1 MISTSKEFENKIR
14 ADTRTFHA
22 RICADGVPLDT
33 SIKSLTMHKG
43 SCGTEFTI
51 GAVFA
56 PYAEIAL
63 DAPLQNLE
71 GLSVL
76 TVEIGLETATD
87 SNGNDVIEHVQVA
100 RYSNVAVKNT
110 SSSCTITATGYLANA
125 LMNQYSPLVAF
136 PTTIQSILND
146 ISAQTGIPI
155 TVNNIDASGV
165 IEKEISNYTYREA
178 LGYLAGCMGGYV
190 SEDATGHVVLSAYN
204 TEPTLITD
212 AGEYN
217 QMPEFDAEKYTITG
231 LTVEVIDADAEIEE
245 GTSVTSYAS
254 GTDINR
260 IVVQNPLMTQALF
273 DSIKNKIIGLTWHSG
288 VANLSHGDMR
298 LEHDDVLSVTDVNG
312 DTFILPC
319 MNLSISYDGGVWCDV
334 SAPGKPESEMSS
346 GPLADAVAKNYL
358 EFLKVR
364 EFVAKK
370 ITADR
375 IDVKTLE
382 AIAAKIAGFVIGDKY
397 IANNTESL
405 GTDEDS
411 VYLGTDGISCGT
423 AFSVTKNGALKALN
437 ATISGKIEAGSGE
450 IGGWKISSD
459 HLYKT
464 GEADYT
470 DKDGNEQS
478 SYINSYLDARTLRL
492 VQQLDDS
499 QKFVTSELTPG
510 LLYLYNDETEAEFE
524 LNAVEELLFLY
535 GFKVCLDSQGLFMW
549 NPGTWVGADSAINV
563 LNISNN
569 KNLVIGYGKYEK
581 GEGSTNIYG
590 GTGIQFAIKNPS
602 ATWKPYYTAKDSV
615 TISWHGAGYITSNKT
630 AIHFSVPLAK
640 PVAGA
645 TKVNVSNNDGLTI
658 RQNGKYLYGSSSDAA
673 TTNATYTANIDAG
686 GNSVHIVAKMND
698 LDAINNDVC
707 GIYASLILIFS

>member
-22 RICADGVPLDT
+22 RICADAVPLDT
-33 SIKSLTMHKG
+33 GIKSLALYKG

-51 GAVFA
+51 GAVYA
-56 PYAEIAL
+56 PNGEILL
-63 DAPLQNLE
+63 DAPIQGLE
-71 GLSVL
+71 RTSAL

-87 SNGNDVIEHVQVA
+87 SNGNSVVEYVQVA

-110 SSSCTITATGYLANA
+110 SSSCSITATGYLANA
-125 LMNQYSPLVAF
+125 LMDQYSPHVTF
-136 PTTIQSILND
+136 PTTIRAVLND

-155 TVNNIDASGV
+155 TVNNMDASGV
-165 IEKEISNYTYREA
+165 IEKEISNYTYRET

-190 SEDATGHVVLSAYN
+190 TEDVSGHVVLSAYN
-204 TEPTLITD
+204 TEPTLSTN
-212 AGEYN
+212 GSEYI

-231 LTVEVIDADAEIEE
+231 LTIEVIDAGAEIEE
-245 GTSVTSYAS
+245 GTSVISYAS

-260 IVVQNPLMTQALF
+260 IIVQNPLMTQALF
-273 DSIKNKIIGLTWHSG
+273 DSIKNKVIGLTWHSG

-298 LEHDDVLSVTDVNG
+298 LEHDDVLSVMDVKG
-312 DTFILPC
+312 DTFTLPC
-319 MNLSISYDGGVWCDV
+319 MNLVIYYDGGVWCDI
-334 SAPGKPESEMSS
+334 SAPGKPETELSN
-346 GPLADAVAKNYL
+346 GPLSDAVAKNYL

-364 EFVAKK
+364 KFVAKK

-437 ATISGKIEAGSGE
+437 AIISGKIEADSGE
-450 IGGWKISSD
+450 IGGWKINSD
-459 HLYKT
+459 HLYRT
-464 GEADYT
+464 GEVDYT

-478 SYINSYLDARTLRL
+478 SYINSYLDAHTLRL
-492 VQQLDDS
+492 VQRLDDS

-510 LLYLYNDETEAEFE
+510 LLYLYNDETESEFE
-524 LNAVEELLFLY
+524 LNAIEEILFLY

-549 NPGTWVGADSAINV
+549 NPGTWVDADSAINV
-563 LNISNN
+563 MNISNN
-569 KNLVIGYGKYEK
+569 KNLVIGYGKYVK
-581 GEGSTNIYG
+581 GEGSTSIYG
-590 GTGIQFAIKNPS
+590 GTGIQFAIKNPA
-602 ATWKPYYTAKDSV
+602 ATWKPYYAAKDSV

-630 AIHFSVPLAK
+630 AIHFSVPLSK
-640 PVAGA
+640 PVVGV
-645 TKVNVSNNDGLTI
+645 TKVNVSSNDGLTI
-658 RQNGKYLYGSSSDAA
+658 RQNGKYLYGSSADTA
-673 TTNATYTANIDAG
+673 TTNATYTANIDTG

>member
-1 MISTSKEFENKIR
+1 MISTSKEFDNKIR
-14 ADTRTFHA
+14 ADTRTFYA
-22 RICADGVPLDT
+22 RICVDGIPLDVG
-33 SIKSLTMHKG
+33 IKSITVYKG

-56 PYAEIAL
+56 PYAEITS

-71 GLSVL
+71 QLSTL
-76 TVEIGLETATD
+76 TVEIGLEAATD
-87 SNGNDVIEHVQVA
+87 SNGNGVVEYVQVA

-110 SSSCTITATGYLANA
+110 SSSCSIVATGYLANA

-136 PTTIQSILND
+136 PTTIQAILND
-146 ISAQTGIPI
+146 ISAQTGISI
-155 TVNNIDASGV
+155 TVNNMDTSGV
-165 IEKEISNYTYREA
+165 IEKEITNYTYRET

-190 SEDATGHVVLSAYN
+190 TEDATGHVALSAYN
-204 TEPTLITD
+204 TEPTLSTD

-217 QMPEFDAEKYTITG
+217 QMPEFDATAYTVTG
-231 LTVEVIDADAEIEE
+231 LTVEVIDADAEIED
-245 GTSVTSYAS
+245 GTSVASYAS

-273 DSIKNKIIGLTWHSG
+273 DSIKNKVIGLTWHSG

-298 LEHDDVLSVTDVNG
+298 LEHDDVLSVADVNG
-312 DTFILPC
+312 DTFTLPC
-319 MNLSISYDGGVWCDV
+319 MNLTINYDGGVWCDV
-334 SAPGKPESEMSS
+334 SAPGKPESELSN

-382 AIAAKIAGFVIGDKY
+382 AIAAKIAGFVVGDTY

-405 GTDEDS
+405 CTDEDS

-423 AFSVTKNGALKALN
+423 AFSVTKTGALRALN
-437 ATISGKIEAGSGE
+437 AVISGRIKADSGE
-450 IGGWKISSD
+450 IGGWKINTD

-464 GEADYT
+464 GDANYT

-492 VQQLDDS
+492 VQRLDDS

-510 LLYLYNDETEAEFE
+510 LLYLYNDETKSEFE
-524 LNAVEELLFLY
+524 LNAIEEILFLH

-549 NPGTWVGADSAINV
+549 NPGTWVDADSAINV
-563 LNISNN
+563 LNISSN
-569 KNLVIGYGKYEK
+569 KNLVIGYGKYAKE
-581 GEGSTNIYG
+581 EGSTNIYG
-590 GTGIQFAIKNPS
+590 GTGIQFAVKNPA
-602 ATWKPYYTAKDSV
+602 ATWKPYYAAKDSV
-615 TISWHGAGYITSNKT
+615 SISWHGTGYITSNKM
-630 AIHFSVPLAK
+630 AIHFSVPLSK
-640 PVAGA
+640 PVVGA
-645 TKVNVSNNDGLTI
+645 TKVNISNNDGLTI
-658 RQNGKYLYGSSSDAA
+658 RQNGKYLYGSSADAA
-673 TTNATYTANIDAG
+673 TTNATYTANIDTG

-707 GIYASLILIFS
+707 GIFASLILIFS